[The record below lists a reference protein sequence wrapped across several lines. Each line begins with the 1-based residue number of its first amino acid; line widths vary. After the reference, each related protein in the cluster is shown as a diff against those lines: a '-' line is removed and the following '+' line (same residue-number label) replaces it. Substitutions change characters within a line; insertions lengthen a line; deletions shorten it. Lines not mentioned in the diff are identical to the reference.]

1 MNEHFDGVAFSFDK
15 EKEELIENLNFSS
28 NFATTHH
35 LIEKLE
41 TYGYFSHKE
50 IERILKAAISNNQL
64 GWIIT
69 DYDISDFMNRVAVP
83 KIDEIRNPDMKEL
96 LEKVM
101 AEQQERKANSLSPNV
116 NVEGVTKIDF

>member
-1 MNEHFDGVAFSFDK
+1 
-15 EKEELIENLNFSS
+15 
-28 NFATTHH
+28 
-35 LIEKLE
+35 
-41 TYGYFSHKE
+41 
-50 IERILKAAISNNQL
+50 
-64 GWIIT
+64 
-69 DYDISDFMNRVAVP
+69 MNRVAVP